1 MKTKTSSKKKKLIEE
16 YAALVKDCSND
27 TGLILHGKMY
37 ETMCRLTQQWAEQ
50 GSSCIVQC
58 QEGKPPYKY
67 AYVDSCYVGPCRT
80 HKLKGELADVVL
92 EIERIGAT
100 VLW

>member
-1 MKTKTSSKKKKLIEE
+1 MKTRTSSKKLLQE
-16 YAALVKDCSND
+16 YIDLVKDCSNY
-27 TGLILHGKMY
+27 TGLILHSKMY
-37 ETMCRLTQQWAEQ
+37 ETMCRLTRQWAAQ

-58 QEGKPPYKY
+58 KKGRPPYRY
-67 AYVDSCYVGPCRT
+67 AYVDSYCVAPYI